1 MKSRLLVAICACVV
15 TLITTSTN
23 AALVDN
29 GGGLIYDDVLDITW
43 AQPDTQRTWD
53 NANTWAAGQTLG
65 GVSGWRLPYIS
76 VAAGA
81 GPFTGSPVECSTAS
95 EVDCRDNELG
105 YMFYQNLSGTASS
118 PLFPTLES
126 GGYWSGTE
134 FDSFN
139 AWTFGFSTG
148 GQDNDGENNSGYAWA
163 VRTGDVS
170 ATVVPV
176 PAKDDIVVDF
186 GADLGLWAR
195 MNDTSWLNLHTTL
208 SPDRIAIADMDGTG
222 QDDVIADFSSTV
234 GGLYVKYNLGGWVFL
249 HGGSSEAMAAG
260 DLDGNGQDD
269 LVVDFGAATGLWAR
283 MATAE
288 GGVGKFGVRRARLTK
303 CITGRLIVGRRAPA
317 YGPVP
322 VQVVLLS
329 DSGYER
335 QECHNSEVHEHPWN
349 GKFWR
354 APWKDCFSQWARV
367 QSRDFAPA
375 GSIVTAIILHSCP

>member
-1 MKSRLLVAICACVV
+1 VSPIDGS
-15 TLITTSTN
+15 TFDTTSSNN
-23 AALVDN
+23 ATTDWGYAPTTTDGTD
-29 GGGLIYDDVLDITW
+29 GGWRDGSNMPVSEMGHMYYVSLGNLGFCTPDDAAPSGCVE
-43 AQPDTQRTWD
+43 QPDCGLS
-53 NANTWAAGQTLG
+53 NT
-65 GVSGWRLPYIS
+65 
-76 VAAGA
+76 
-81 GPFTGSPVECSTAS
+81 GPFSDVQSI
-95 EVDCRDNELG
+95 
-105 YMFYQNLSGTASS
+105 F
-118 PLFPTLES
+118 
-126 GGYWSGTE
+126 YWSGTE